1 MLEYPQDLQ
10 SDLDASGAE
19 PAPCHA
25 PTRKGHR
32 SLRQCRVICVTPALR
47 NTQSGLSECGEE
59 FGKGFVVPT
68 HSSPQSALP
77 RRHFNETAVG
87 TALCPLGLSV
97 AFRKSGLRSSCTRVR
112 STKDPT
118 KHRLESDIDK
128 PTSVC
133 QNMPI
138 AAHAIPS
145 AIGR

>member
-1 MLEYPQDLQ
+1 
-10 SDLDASGAE
+10 
-19 PAPCHA
+19 
-25 PTRKGHR
+25 
-32 SLRQCRVICVTPALR
+32 VICVTPALR

-138 AAHAIPS
+138 AAHGIPS